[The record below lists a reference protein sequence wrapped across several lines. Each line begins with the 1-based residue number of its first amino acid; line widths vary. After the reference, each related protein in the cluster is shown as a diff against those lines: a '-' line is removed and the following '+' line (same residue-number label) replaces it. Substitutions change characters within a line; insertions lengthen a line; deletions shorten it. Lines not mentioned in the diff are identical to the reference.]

1 MYKITFTL
9 KSPVSFIE
17 KPTFDGMLAWCWMK
31 EKYGTVP
38 QKLNLEKEELENF
51 DELPLEK
58 HHDGYFMASWM
69 LYNEGQALEFTG
81 SWKKRWANEHDH
93 LTDFS
98 GKKRKIR
105 TSAGEFKAYNMPIVL
120 NRIKE
125 VWFYFESDNVAMV
138 KKLLSHLW
146 GIGKKTSQGYGE
158 IGGFA
163 IEEIDFNPFEGK
175 VIRPVPAKVED
186 LKQSGT
192 LSVRMMGYKPPY
204 WLPENQGFCWA

>member
-1 MYKITFTL
+1 MMY
-9 KSPVSFIE
+9 
-17 KPTFDGMLAWCWMK
+17 
-31 EKYGTVP
+31 
-38 QKLNLEKEELENF
+38 
-51 DELPLEK
+51 DE
-58 HHDGYFMASWM
+58 SR
-69 LYNEGQALEFTG
+69 ALEFTG